1 MMKKILLTISFL
13 IVIISVGAQDLL
25 RKTNGDEVK
34 VKVLEIT
41 SENIKYKKFS
51 NIEGPLYTISK
62 TELQEIIFENGDK
75 ETFNKRKVSSDGRK
89 AVFIKLTEDS
99 QVEPEQEVWKEEIEK
114 YSKLRLV
121 ENIEDADL
129 IFKFRI
135 RRAMGEARVS
145 VLVFNSGSDKYLWE
159 SKKYRGT
166 ANVYNRMGASLHGI
180 RRCLK
185 KGIIPEIEKG
195 TF

>member
-1 MMKKILLTISFL
+1 MNKILLTISFL
-13 IVIISVGAQDLL
+13 MVIISVGAQDML
-25 RKTNGDEVK
+25 RKTNGDEIQVK
-34 VKVLEIT
+34 VSEIT
-41 SENIKYKKFS
+41 SESIKYKKFS

-62 TELQEIIFENGDK
+62 TEIQEIIFENGDK
-75 ETFNKRKVSSDGRK
+75 EVFNKRIASNDGRK
-89 AVFIKLTEDS
+89 SVFIKLTEDS
-99 QVEPEQEVWKEEIEK
+99 QVEPTPEVWKEEIEK
-114 YSKLRLV
+114 CSKLRLV

-145 VLVFNSGSDKYLWE
+145 VIVFNSGSDKYVWQ

-166 ANVYNRMGASLHGI
+166 ANVYNKMGASLHGI
-180 RRCLK
+180 RKCLS
-185 KGIIPEIEKG
+185 KGIVPEIEKG

>member
-1 MMKKILLTISFL
+1 MVL
-13 IVIISVGAQDLL
+13 IGARAQDLL
-25 RKTNGDEVK
+25 RKTNGDEIK

-41 SENIKYKKFS
+41 TESVKYKKYT
-51 NIEGPLYTISK
+51 NIDGPLYTLSK
-62 TELQEIIFENGDK
+62 KEIQEIVFENGDK
-75 ETFNKRKVSSDGRK
+75 EIFNKKRVTNDARK

-99 QVEPEQEVWKEEIEK
+99 EVEPTQEVWKEEIEK
-114 YSKLRLV
+114 CSKLRLV
-121 ENIEDADL
+121 DNIEEADL

-145 VLVFNSGSDKYLWE
+145 VMVFSSQNENIIWE

-166 ANVYNRMGASLHGI
+166 ANVYNKMGASLHGI
-180 RRCLK
+180 RVCMK
-185 KGIIPEIEKG
+185 KGIIPEVERG